1 MQGKIYL
8 ILPGVYYLHRSPAQ
22 LSNMDEPMRITNCEN
37 NAQNNDTLARVGTIT
52 TIRRKER
59 NTSDAFTF
67 DRVCLAFLW
76 KIFSKPEPKDD
87 RQQIERRRAKAKLS
101 AANAH

>member
-1 MQGKIYL
+1 
-8 ILPGVYYLHRSPAQ
+8 
-22 LSNMDEPMRITNCEN
+22 MRITNCEN

-59 NTSDAFTF
+59 NTSDTFTF

-76 KIFSKPEPKDD
+76 KIFSKPEPKDA
-87 RQQIERRRAKAKLS
+87 RQQIERRRAKANCQQPTPTRL
-101 AANAH
+101 

>member
-22 LSNMDEPMRITNCEN
+22 LANMDEPMRLTNCEN
-37 NAQNNDTLARVGTIT
+37 NAQNNDTRARVGTIT

-59 NTSDAFTF
+59 NTSDTF
-67 DRVCLAFLW
+67 KFDSSLSRFSLEDFL
-76 KIFSKPEPKDD
+76 KT
-87 RQQIERRRAKAKLS
+87 
-101 AANAH
+101 